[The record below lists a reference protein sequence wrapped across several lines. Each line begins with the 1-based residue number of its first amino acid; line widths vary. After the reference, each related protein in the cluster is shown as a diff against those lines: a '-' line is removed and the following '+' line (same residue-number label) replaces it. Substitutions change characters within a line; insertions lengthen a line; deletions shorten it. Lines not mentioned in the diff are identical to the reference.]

1 MHITAYPVSSL
12 EKVFAD
18 RVCTAPTYS
27 QMRALRGETASFQVV
42 YRTDAPA
49 NVTVQLQN
57 SPILAGSLYME
68 ESVPANM
75 PCFPDPLYRDDNYLL
90 YTPGSVPDVLI
101 PMRDAHVAEAKQ
113 TYAIWVQLKI
123 PTEANAGSY
132 PVIVTLSASNPANTA
147 DTASISVT
155 FDLTV
160 CPCTLPAQTLKVT
173 QWFHADCIA
182 SYYQIPVF
190 SEAHWTWM
198 ERFLRVAVEHGQTMV
213 LTPVLTPALD
223 TAVGAERPTVQLIDV
238 TKTEE
243 GYIFGF
249 ERLHRFLRMA
259 RDCGIQ
265 QFEIS
270 HLFTQWGAKAAP
282 KVVDT
287 DGHRLFGW
295 DTLADGPYLD
305 FLAQMLPALCRELKL
320 WGKPQDFVF
329 HISDEPHS
337 NEDLAQYKKLKEFVA
352 PLVEGFSI
360 MDALSRYE
368 LYEQGATEHPVV
380 ATNAIDIYLAHKVPD
395 LWAYYCCAQNVGC
408 ANRFLAMP
416 SARNRILGWQL
427 FYYDIVG
434 FLHWGYNF
442 YYTQYSKRE
451 LNPFLETHAGGG
463 FPSGDSF
470 VVYPGKEDVL
480 VSLRLKVFYEGL
492 QDLRALQLLAEKKGA
507 TFVKELIL
515 RYAGGTFTFTQYP
528 HDARFL
534 LSLRDEINQLLCE

>member
-1 MHITAYPVSSL
+1 MHLTAYPVSSL

-18 RVCTAPTYS
+18 RVCTAPAYP
-27 QMRALRGETASFQVV
+27 QMRALRGEAVSFQVV
-42 YRTDAPA
+42 YRTDTPA
-49 NVTVQLQN
+49 NVTAQLQTPP
-57 SPILAGSLYME
+57 SLAGSLFTV
-68 ESVPANM
+68 ESVPADM
-75 PCFPDPLYRDDNYLL
+75 PCYPDPLCRDDNYLF
-90 YTPGSVPDVLI
+90 YTPGSVPDVLV
-101 PMRDAHVAEAKQ
+101 PMRDAHAVEANQ
-113 TYAIWVQLKI
+113 TYAIWVQMKI
-123 PTEANAGSY
+123 SAEAKAGTYPITVALSAANA
-132 PVIVTLSASNPANTA
+132 A
-147 DTASISVT
+147 DTASSVVSFT
-155 FDLTV
+155 LTV
-160 CPCTLPAQTLKVT
+160 CPFTLPAQTLKVT

-238 TKTEE
+238 TKTET
-243 GYIFGF
+243 GYTFGF
-249 ERLHRFLRMA
+249 DRLHRFLRMA
-259 RDCGIQ
+259 RDCGIR

-287 DGHRLFGW
+287 DGNHLFGW
-295 DTLADGPYLD
+295 DTPADGAYLD
-305 FLAQMLPALCRELKL
+305 FLAQMLPALCRELQAC
-320 WGKPQDFVF
+320 GKPQDFVF

-337 NEDLAQYKKLKEFVA
+337 DEDLAQYKKLKEFVA

-368 LYEQGATEHPVV
+368 FYEQGATEHPVV
-380 ATNAIDIYLAHKVPD
+380 ATNAIDAYLAHQVPD
-395 LWAYYCCAQNVGC
+395 LWAYYCCGQHVGC

-427 FYYDIVG
+427 FYYDIAG

-442 YYTQYSKRE
+442 YYTQYSKRA
-451 LNPFLETHAGGG
+451 LDPFVETHAGGG
-463 FPSGDSF
+463 FPSGDAF
-470 VVYPGKEDVL
+470 VVYPGKDEVL

-507 TFVKELIL
+507 AFVKELIL
-515 RYAGGTFTFTQYP
+515 RRAGGTFTFTEYP

-534 LSLRDEINQLLCE
+534 LTLRDEINQLLCE